1 MNGVSMPIFLWDKR
15 RLSIKT
21 RSKRRR
27 LVKKIYSQSIF
38 VQRTL
43 LDWLK
48 EFHHKEPFRNL
59 NDMCADL
66 RHKSLHL
73 RQLFDPEEDLMKSYI
88 LIIGDRLNYI
98 KSIIEEILTSP
109 SVPPNSKN
117 ILDKLRFEE
126 FMETVQLFKETLRW
140 KGKIY

>member
-1 MNGVSMPIFLWDKR
+1 
-15 RLSIKT
+15 
-21 RSKRRR
+21 
-27 LVKKIYSQSIF
+27 
-38 VQRTL
+38 
-43 LDWLK
+43 
-48 EFHHKEPFRNL
+48 
-59 NDMCADL
+59 MCADL